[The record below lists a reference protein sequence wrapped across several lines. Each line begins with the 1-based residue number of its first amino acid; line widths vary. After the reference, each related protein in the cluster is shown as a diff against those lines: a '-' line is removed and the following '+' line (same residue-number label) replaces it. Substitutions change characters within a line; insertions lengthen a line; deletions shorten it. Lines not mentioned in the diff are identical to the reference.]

1 MLSSLNEGTQ
11 RLSQAT
17 KAGETTLPSTSAS
30 GQTKIRQELQIM
42 TKDFEDFRSHL
53 VEAQSDLEVRDC
65 TVLVHW
71 GWGWG
76 GLSLLGFVVVAAFLS

>member
-1 MLSSLNEGTQ
+1 MNEGSQ

-30 GQTKIRQELQIM
+30 GQTKIRQELQVM

-53 VEAQSDLEVRDC
+53 VEAQSDLEVRDW
-65 TVLVHW
+65 T
-71 GWGWG
+71 
-76 GLSLLGFVVVAAFLS
+76 LGREWTLGRKWTL